1 MTTTPPRLSSM
12 DPGTASGA
20 VRDYTLPESETKA
33 LALQVGALRD
43 ETGLLHGDTSALHRR
58 VRQQDLKVR
67 TAEKLRKSVPE
78 LLHELATNRGMAWA
92 DVADL
97 VGVSVSAVRKWRTD
111 GGATADNRSRLA
123 RLAAFLDALTACG
136 VADAAQ
142 WMEIALP
149 LKEESYTITAIEVYR
164 HCGEQELLE
173 YACGHGQAEAVL
185 DATMPG
191 WRQERASDFA
201 VYDAPDGQKALR
213 LRPRA

>member
-20 VRDYTLPESETKA
+20 VRDYTLAGSETKA
-33 LALQVGALRD
+33 LALKVGALRD
-43 ETGLLHGDTSALHRR
+43 ETGLLHGDTSALHRQ
-58 VRQQDLKVR
+58 VRQQDLKAR
-67 TAEKLRKSVPE
+67 AAEKLRKSVPE
-78 LLHELATNRGMAWA
+78 LLHELATDRGMAWA

-111 GGATADNRSRLA
+111 GGATGDNRSRLA
-123 RLAAFLDALTACG
+123 RLAAFLDALTDC

-142 WMEIALP
+142 WMEMALP
-149 LKEESYTITAIEVYR
+149 LEQGYTIKAFEVYR
-164 HCGEQELLE
+164 RGGEQELLE

-191 WRQERASDFA
+191 WRQDRASDFD

-213 LRPRA
+213 LRPRT